1 MRRFYKSHKLDH
13 VCYDIRGPIM
23 QAAKQMEAAGSEII
37 KLNIGNMAPFGFAAP
52 DAIVQGIA
60 QNIAQSAAYSDSQG
74 ITPAREAVLAY
85 TQTKGI
91 QNVYLEDIILGN
103 GVSELITLSMNAL
116 LNPNDEV
123 LLPAPDYPLW
133 TASVSLASGTPV
145 HYLCNEDDNWAPVIE
160 DMKQKITP
168 NTKAIVLINPNNPTG
183 ALYSQEI
190 LLQIL
195 ELART
200 HQLIIFSDEIYD
212 QTIYEGQHTSIA
224 SLANDVFIMT
234 FSGLSKNYRG
244 CGYRAGWVVLSG
256 NKSIAKDY
264 IDGLNMLASMR
275 LCANVTGQFAITHA
289 LQDTS
294 IQNLIAENGRL
305 RIQRD
310 LAYAKLTAIE
320 GVSCT
325 KPQAALYLFPKLD
338 PNIYPIHDDQEFV
351 YQFLM
356 HEKVLLVQGSGFH
369 WPKPDHL
376 RIVFLP
382 EANQLD
388 EALNRFARFLEMYR
402 NNGINGKF
410 V

>member
-351 YQFLM
+351 YQFLL

>member
-23 QAAKQMEAAGSEII
+23 QTAKEMEEAGHHII

-52 DAIVQGIA
+52 EAIVQGIEE
-60 QNIAQSAAYSDSQG
+60 NISRSAGYTDSKG
-74 ITPAREAVLAY
+74 IKIAREAVLVYA
-85 TQTKGI
+85 QKKGI
-91 QNVYLEDIILGN
+91 LNTSLEDIILGN

-116 LNPNDEV
+116 LNPGDEV

-133 TASVSLASGTPV
+133 TASVSLASGTPI
-145 HYLCNEDDNWAPVIE
+145 HYLCDEQQNWSPIIDDI
-160 DMKQKITP
+160 KQKITP

-183 ALYSQEI
+183 ALYSREI
-190 LLQIL
+190 LLEIL

-200 HQLIIFSDEIYD
+200 HQLIIFRDEIYD
-212 QTIYEGQHTSIA
+212 QTIYEGEHTSIA

-234 FSGLSKNYRG
+234 FGGLSKNYRG
-244 CGYRAGWVVLSG
+244 CGYRAGWVMLSG
-256 NKSIAKDY
+256 NKSIARDY

-275 LCANVTGQFAITHA
+275 LCANVTGQFAIAHA
-289 LQDTS
+289 LQDQS
-294 IQNLIAENGRL
+294 IQGLIAENGRL
-305 RIQRD
+305 RQQRD
-310 LAYAKLTAIE
+310 LAYQKINTIE

-338 PNIYPIHDDQEFV
+338 ANIYPIQDDQEFV
-351 YQFLM
+351 HQFLL

-382 EANQLD
+382 EIGQLE
-388 EALNRFARFLEMYR
+388 EALTRFTRFLEMYR
-402 NNGINGKF
+402 HQGINGQY